1 VDSTLPRDYQVVT
14 PHFIGDYVGMD
25 NDGEDF
31 LPFWSQPFGGD
42 PANAFVRRVGLV
54 G

>member
-1 VDSTLPRDYQVVT
+1 VAHRVDDA
-14 PHFIGDYVGMD
+14 MD

-31 LPFWSQPFGGD
+31 LPFWSQPLGGD